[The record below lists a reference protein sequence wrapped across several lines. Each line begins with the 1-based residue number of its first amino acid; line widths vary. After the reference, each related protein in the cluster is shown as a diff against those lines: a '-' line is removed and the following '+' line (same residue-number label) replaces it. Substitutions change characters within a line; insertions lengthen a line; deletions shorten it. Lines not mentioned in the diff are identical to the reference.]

1 MAPYLNGR
9 GANPIPDLIERSWP
23 ILRDHP
29 VNLARKSK
37 GLKEANSIWL
47 WGQGKAPKLPTFTG
61 RFNLRGG
68 VISAVDLLKGIGV
81 YAGFEPIHV
90 EGATGYLDTNYVGK
104 AQGALEALERLD
116 FMFVHVEAPD
126 EAGHNA
132 LVREKIQAIEAF
144 DEKVVGTVLAGLER
158 FEDYRVMVA
167 SDHLTPISV
176 KTHTN
181 DPTPFAWAGKEEL
194 AGNLKDP
201 GFTERS
207 AAASGLLFEHG
218 HDLMPEFLGA

>member
-1 MAPYLNGR
+1 
-9 GANPIPDLIERSWP
+9 
-23 ILRDHP
+23 
-29 VNLARKSK
+29 
-37 GLKEANSIWL
+37 
-47 WGQGKAPKLPTFTG
+47 
-61 RFNLRGG
+61 

-158 FEDYRVMVA
+158 FEDYCVMVA

-181 DPTPFAWAGKEEL
+181 DPTPFAWGGKEEL
-194 AGNLKDP
+194 AEKSKGP
-201 GFTERS
+201 GFTEQS
-207 AAASGLLFEHG
+207 AAASGLLFEQG
-218 HDLMPEFLGA
+218 HDLMPEFLGV